1 MGFGMAG
8 AAYQSCAR
16 ECGLVCEFKRLKT
29 HETKCHLVSCALS
42 LLMAH
47 TGRAILLR
55 TRSVQN
61 MYYIKQKTGLTR
73 NENIGQSFGVMVFC
87 LAGLYRK
94 RPVVTDLKHLL
105 RWEGLHIRQF
115 DVSMAWTAC
124 DH

>member
-61 MYYIKQKTGLTR
+61 MHYIKLKTRLTR

-87 LAGLYRK
+87 LAG
-94 RPVVTDLKHLL
+94 PVSKKARGDRSEAFVEVGRIAHSP
-105 RWEGLHIRQF
+105 IRCQHGM
-115 DVSMAWTAC
+115 DSL
-124 DH
+124 